1 MMTRAEM
8 KLAAKSQIKG
18 KLGTFFLAYL
28 MLFLFSFVVGMIPI
42 AGPIITILVS
52 PSLTMGFVLITL
64 MAVNNQD
71 IALADFFNGFN
82 YFVKAFLLCLLTG
95 LFTFLWSLLFIVP
108 GIVKGYAYRMA
119 PYILAENPEMSPLD
133 CITASKNMT
142 NGYKGDLFVLDLSFI
157 GWMLLTAVTFGIAGI
172 YVYPYYMV
180 TYGNFYV
187 DLKSKVISESNFT
200 VASEPSQPQQP
211 ADEQNGPE
219 L

>member
-8 KLAAKSQIKG
+8 KLAAKAQIKG

-28 MLFLFSFVVGMIPI
+28 MLVLFSFVASLIPF
-42 AGPIITILVS
+42 AGPIISALVS
-52 PSLTMGFVLITL
+52 PSLTMGLILITL

-71 IALADFFNGFN
+71 ISLTDFFNGFN
-82 YFVKAFLLCLLTG
+82 YFVKALLLFLLTF

-142 NGYKGDLFVLDLSFI
+142 NGYKGDMFVIDLSFL
-157 GWMLLTAVTFGIAGI
+157 GWMLLVAVTFGIAGI

-187 DLKSKVISESNFT
+187 NLKNKVISQNNFT
-200 VASEPSQPQQP
+200 AANEPSQPQQP
-211 ADEQNGPE
+211 ADEQKGPE